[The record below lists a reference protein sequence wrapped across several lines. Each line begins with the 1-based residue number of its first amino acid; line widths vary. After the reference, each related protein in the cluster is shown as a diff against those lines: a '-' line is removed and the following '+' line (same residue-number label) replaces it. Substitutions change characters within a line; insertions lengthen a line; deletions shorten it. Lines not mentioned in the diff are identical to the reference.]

1 MYRNFEKLHTDVYAL
16 LRSLG
21 VKADHTQF
29 FYTAYAIAL
38 VANQPLRGLFF
49 TCMVLR
55 PVAMFYDIPVT
66 TVRDAIHCTAGEAAD
81 AGTFLF
87 ADIFSRRQS
96 CPPRRSL
103 SGSPVISTTNVL
115 FDRLPHMIY
124 VDTVHL
130 SSLCIHPYGSSVM
143 HA

>member
-87 ADIFSRRQS
+87 ADIFSRRAE
-96 CPPRRSL
+96 L
-103 SGSPVISTTNVL
+103 SAASFVI
-115 FDRLPHMIY
+115 RLADYIN
-124 VDTVHL
+124 DKRL
-130 SSLCIHPYGSSVM
+130 I
-143 HA
+143 

>member
-66 TVRDAIHCTAGEAAD
+66 TVRDAIHCTAG
-81 AGTFLF
+81 TFLF
-87 ADIFSRRQS
+87 ADIFSRRAE
-96 CPPRRSL
+96 L
-103 SGSPVISTTNVL
+103 SAASFVI
-115 FDRLPHMIY
+115 RLAGYIN
-124 VDTVHL
+124 DKRL
-130 SSLCIHPYGSSVM
+130 I
-143 HA
+143 